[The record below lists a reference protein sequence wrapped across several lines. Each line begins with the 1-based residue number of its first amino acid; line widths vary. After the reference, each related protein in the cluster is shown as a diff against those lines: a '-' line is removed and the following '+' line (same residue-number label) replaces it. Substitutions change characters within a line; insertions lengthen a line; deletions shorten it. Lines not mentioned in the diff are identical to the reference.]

1 MVSID
6 TEKCL
11 GCGGCIDLCPA
22 IAISMIND
30 VVIIDEKLETSLRV
44 DIGNSIIL
52 CDLNSGEES
61 HYMLVSP
68 REVDPTRGKISNV
81 SPIGKAVIGKEQGET
96 VVIEVPAGRLRYQI
110 KRIEN

>member
-30 VVIIDEKLETSLRV
+30 VVIIDEKLCTEC
-44 DIGNSIIL
+44 SICVKVCPVNAITVK
-52 CDLNSGEES
+52 
-61 HYMLVSP
+61 MP
-68 REVDPTRGKISNV
+68 KEVTP
-81 SPIGKAVIGKEQGET
+81 
-96 VVIEVPAGRLRYQI
+96 
-110 KRIEN
+110 

>member
-30 VVIIDEKLETSLRV
+30 IVPLTRISARSVVSVLR
-44 DIGNSIIL
+44 SA
-52 CDLNSGEES
+52 
-61 HYMLVSP
+61 
-68 REVDPTRGKISNV
+68 R
-81 SPIGKAVIGKEQGET
+81 
-96 VVIEVPAGRLRYQI
+96 
-110 KRIEN
+110 